1 MTASGTLG
9 SPRAGVKN
17 QIEEIIQKLQDHDEA
32 LSRVDA
38 SIEKNAVSLG
48 KISIYSFLLSVQLL
62 TISSQFSPNYF
73 STNVLESCGRLIK
86 GRPGLVKG
94 LSCFLERRNESKTP
108 GYDY

>member
-48 KISIYSFLLSVQLL
+48 KGKDNIYLLPPLVCSTTDHFFSILTLL
-62 TISSQFSPNYF
+62 FF
-73 STNVLESCGRLIK
+73 H
-86 GRPGLVKG
+86 
-94 LSCFLERRNESKTP
+94 
-108 GYDY
+108 

>member
-48 KISIYSFLLSVQLL
+48 K
-62 TISSQFSPNYF
+62 
-73 STNVLESCGRLIK
+73 GK
-86 GRPGLVKG
+86 
-94 LSCFLERRNESKTP
+94 
-108 GYDY
+108 

>member
-38 SIEKNAVSLG
+38 SIEKNAVSLSG
-48 KISIYSFLLSVQLL
+48 KQKQCNAIVLRQFI
-62 TISSQFSPNYF
+62 FSPLLLQPLR
-73 STNVLESCGRLIK
+73 SILL
-86 GRPGLVKG
+86 
-94 LSCFLERRNESKTP
+94 CFRILRTTH
-108 GYDY
+108 